1 MSEVFII
8 DDDVQ
13 TVEMLSEIV
22 QMTGFES
29 NNYCN
34 ATEFFKEQKFTDDSI
49 ILLDLNM
56 PHMDGVEVIRE
67 LSSHNCRASLILMS
81 GYDMSVLH
89 SAEKLAYEHGLKII
103 NSLTKPIHLNDLM
116 TTLIEQFA
124 NRGIEE
130 HRTGIDYKPTPEE
143 LSEAIRADQITLH
156 YQPQVNLTTGKITG
170 AEALARWQHPEHGLL
185 PPAVFIS
192 MAEEYGLMDELTFQ
206 VLEKS
211 LKQLVDLHQY
221 KHYFP
226 VSVNVS
232 AESIKSIRLPEII
245 SEKLAENQLKSDDLT
260 LEVTESVLMGELVTS
275 LDILTRLRMK
285 GFSLSIDDFGT
296 GFSSL
301 SMLHK
306 IPFNELKIDRSFI
319 MEMHKDSDAYA
330 IVKTCI
336 MLAKELNMHVVAEG
350 VETEGIYNQLKELG
364 CDIAQ
369 GYHIA
374 KPLPAEE
381 FMNWLSEHPTD

>member
-1 MSEVFII
+1 
-8 DDDVQ
+8 
-13 TVEMLSEIV
+13 MLAEIV
-22 QMTGFES
+22 EMTGFNS
-29 NNYCN
+29 TNYCDAN
-34 ATEFFKEQKFTDDSI
+34 EFFKEQKFTDDSI

-67 LSSHNCRASLILMS
+67 LSNHKCRASLILMS
-81 GYDMSVLH
+81 GYDMGVLH
-89 SAEKLAYEHGLKII
+89 SAEKLAHEHGLKII

-116 TTLIEQFA
+116 TTLIKQFSHKDSEEQRA
-124 NRGIEE
+124 
-130 HRTGIDYKPTPEE
+130 GIDFKPTPED
-143 LSEAIRADQITLH
+143 LSEAISQDQLVLH
-156 YQPQVNLTTGKITG
+156 YQPQINLNTGSISG
-170 AEALARWQHPEHGLL
+170 AEALVRWQHPEHGLL
-185 PPAVFIS
+185 PPIVFIS
-192 MAEEYGLMDELTFQ
+192 MAEEYCLMDELTFQ
-206 VLEKS
+206 VLDKS
-211 LKQLVDLHQY
+211 LKQLVDLH
-221 KHYFP
+221 KFNHYFP

-245 SEKLAENQLKSDDLT
+245 SDKLNENSLKSTDLT

-275 LDILTRLRMK
+275 LDILTRLRMR

-319 MEMHKDSDAYA
+319 MEMAKDAEAHA

-336 MLAKELNMHVVAEG
+336 MLAKELHMSVVAEG
-350 VETEGIYNQLKELG
+350 VETEGIYNELKALG

-374 KPLPAEE
+374 RPLPAEE
-381 FMNWLSEHPTD
+381 FIDWLSERPVD